1 MYKQNPLHSLFSETE
16 TFHCYD
22 FLSFNFYFLFISK
35 DGKAPKTSKSSP
47 SEARGAKQSEATPS
61 RSADGII
68 SLIHHCKLSFNFL
81 VILLKNTTLGPTIVL
96 LIAFT
101 ESILYLEIA
110 LKHFTYSITCTITS
124 KRMTLLRTLHG
135 PLLE

>member
-1 MYKQNPLHSLFSETE
+1 M
-16 TFHCYD
+16 
-22 FLSFNFYFLFISK
+22 
-35 DGKAPKTSKSSP
+35 
-47 SEARGAKQSEATPS
+47 GAKQTEATPP

-68 SLIHHCKLSFNFL
+68 SLMIHHCKLRFHFL